1 MQTKPVPVN
10 PTPVPPIKP
19 TPIKPVVI
27 LPQTHYASITCYKK
41 QQLINAA
48 VQLASNG
55 FIVPNVVVQPKQTQL
70 QANVD
75 AILNG
80 LAKMFNIV
88 L

>member
-1 MQTKPVPVN
+1 MKTNPIVIN
-10 PTPVPPIKP
+10 PTPIINPINVN
-19 TPIKPVVI
+19 PINKQ
-27 LPQTHYASITCYKK
+27 PQTHYSSITCYKK

-55 FIVPNVVVQPKQTQL
+55 FVVPNVVTQPKQTAL

-75 AILNG
+75 AILQG
-80 LAKMFNIV
+80 LANMFNIV